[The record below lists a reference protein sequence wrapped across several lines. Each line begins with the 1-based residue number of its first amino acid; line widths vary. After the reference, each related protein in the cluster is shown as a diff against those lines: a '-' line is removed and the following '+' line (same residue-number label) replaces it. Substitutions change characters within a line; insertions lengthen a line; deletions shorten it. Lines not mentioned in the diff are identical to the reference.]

1 MAAPNIVNVTTIYGK
16 SQYQQLTTTLS
27 NVITNGST
35 SGNVVKLNDVL
46 IANYTTSSIQSNVVI
61 GRGTNTFYLAGNM
74 AVPANSTL
82 IVMAK
87 DVVIYM
93 EEGDYLQANAS
104 SATAAQ
110 ITCSYEVIS

>member
-1 MAAPNIVNVTTIYGK
+1 MAAPNIVNVSTIYGK
-16 SQYQQLTTTLS
+16 TQYQQVTTTMA

-35 SGNVVKLNDVL
+35 SGNVVKVNDVL
-46 IANYTTSSIQSNVVI
+46 VANYTTSSIQTNVVI
-61 GRGTNTFYLAGNM
+61 GRGSSVFYLAGNM

-82 IVMAK
+82 VVVAK
-87 DVVIYM
+87 DSSIYM

-110 ITCSYEVIS
+110 ISCSYEVIS

>member
-16 SQYQQLTTTLS
+16 TQYQQVTTTMS
-27 NVITNGST
+27 NVVTNGAT
-35 SGNVVKLNDVL
+35 SGNVIKVNDVL
-46 IANYTTSSIQSNVVI
+46 VANYTTSSIQTNVVI
-61 GRGTNTFYLAGNM
+61 GRGTSVYYLAGNM

-82 IVMAK
+82 VVVAK
-87 DVVIYM
+87 DSSLYM

-110 ITCSYEVIS
+110 ISCSYEVIS

>member
-1 MAAPNIVNVTTIYGK
+1 MAAPNIVNVSTIFGK
-16 SQYQQLTTTLS
+16 TQYQQLTTSLA

-35 SGNVVKLNDVL
+35 SGNVVKVNDVL
-46 IANYTTSSIQSNVVI
+46 VANYTTSSIQTNVVV
-61 GRGTNTFYLAGNM
+61 GRGSSVFYLAGNM

-82 IVMAK
+82 VVIAK
-87 DVVIYM
+87 DSSLYM
-93 EEGDYLQANAS
+93 EEGDYLQANTS

>member
-16 SQYQQLTTTLS
+16 TQYQQLTTS
-27 NVITNGST
+27 MANVVTNGST
-35 SGNVVKLNDVL
+35 SGNVIKVNDVL
-46 IANYTTSSIQSNVVI
+46 VANYTTSSIQTNVVV
-61 GRGTNTFYLAGNM
+61 GRGTSVFYLAGNM

-82 IVMAK
+82 VVVAK
-87 DVVIYM
+87 DSSLYM

-110 ITCSYEVIS
+110 VSCSYEVIS

>member
-1 MAAPNIVNVTTIYGK
+1 MAAPNIVNVSTIFGK
-16 SQYQQLTTTLS
+16 TQYQQLTTTIA

-35 SGNVVKLNDVL
+35 SGNVIKVNDVL
-46 IANYTTSSIQSNVVI
+46 VANYTTSSIQTNVVV
-61 GRGTNTFYLAGNM
+61 GRGSSVFYLAGNM

-82 IVMAK
+82 VVVAK
-87 DVVIYM
+87 DTSLYM

>member
-16 SQYQQLTTTLS
+16 TAYAQLTTTLS

-35 SGNVVKLNDVL
+35 SGNVMKVNDVL
-46 IANYTTSSIQSNVVI
+46 VANYTTSSIQANVVI
-61 GRGTNTFYLAGNM
+61 GRGSSVYYLAGNM

-82 IVMAK
+82 VVVAK
-87 DVVIYM
+87 DSSIYM

-110 ITCSYEVIS
+110 VTCSYEVIY

>member
-1 MAAPNIVNVTTIYGK
+1 MAAPNIVNVSTIYGK
-16 SQYQQLTTTLS
+16 TQFQQVTTVMS
-27 NVITNGST
+27 NVITNSST
-35 SGNVVKLNDVL
+35 SGNVVKVNDVL
-46 IANYTTSSIQSNVVI
+46 IANYTTSSIQTNVVI
-61 GRGTNTFYLAGNM
+61 GRGSSVYYIAGNM

-82 IVMAK
+82 MVVAK
-87 DVVIYM
+87 DSSLYM

>member
-1 MAAPNIVNVTTIYGK
+1 MAAPNIVNVSTIFGK
-16 SQYQQLTTTLS
+16 TQYQQLTTTMA
-27 NVITNGST
+27 NVITNDST
-35 SGNVVKLNDVL
+35 SGNVIKVNDIS
-46 IANYTTSSIQSNVVI
+46 IANYTTSSIQSNVVV
-61 GRGTNTFYLAGNM
+61 GRGSSVFYLAGNM

-82 IVMAK
+82 VVVAK
-87 DVVIYM
+87 DTSLYM

>member
-16 SQYQQLTTTLS
+16 TQYQQLTTTLS
-27 NVITNGST
+27 NVITNGAT
-35 SGNVVKLNDVL
+35 SGNVVKVNDVL
-46 IANYTTSSIQSNVVI
+46 VANYTTSSIQTNVVI
-61 GRGTNTFYLAGNM
+61 GRGSSVYYLAGNM

-82 IVMAK
+82 VVVAK
-87 DVVIYM
+87 DSSIYM

-110 ITCSYEVIS
+110 VSCSYEVIY

>member
-16 SQYQQLTTTLS
+16 TAYAQLTTTLS
-27 NVITNGST
+27 NVIINGTT
-35 SGNVVKLNDVL
+35 SGNVVKLNDVM
-46 IANYTTSSIQSNVVI
+46 ISNYTTTSILANVTM
-61 GRGTNTFYLAGNM
+61 GRGASAFYIAGNM
-74 AVPANSTL
+74 TVPANSTL
-82 IVMAK
+82 VVTAK

-110 ITCSYEVIS
+110 ITCSYEVIY